1 MKIVNCHSK
10 ITLIS
15 STTLHDKFISRLK
28 LTKNLDDMTIEAASH
43 DNKRVDN
50 TR

>member
-15 STTLHDKFISRLK
+15 STALHDKFISRLK
-28 LTKNLDDMTIEAASH
+28 LTKNFDDMTTEAAFH
-43 DNKRVDN
+43 DN
-50 TR
+50 TRVHNTR